1 MSSILLSLEKV
12 SSRRW
17 DRVVLQDL
25 SWSFQKGESWA
36 VIGPNGAGKST
47 LVGLILD
54 QIPYFQGAILRS
66 GLKSGLKGI
75 VKVSFEVQQK
85 IIAYEA
91 RKERYEAFSG
101 IEEHLLTVS
110 DLLKAE
116 SAFKEETDFNQEA
129 QNLIQESG
137 LETLL
142 NRPAQKLSN
151 GEMRKTLLVQALL
164 QNPELLILDEPF
176 EGLDKDSLESFS
188 SLISLVIQKGTPLI
202 LITHRFNELVPEISH
217 ILCLKNGKLFAQ
229 GKRESMLK
237 IAHNGSL
244 YLSLIHI

>member
-1 MSSILLSLEKV
+1 MK
-12 SSRRW
+12 
-17 DRVVLQDL
+17 
-25 SWSFQKGESWA
+25 
-36 VIGPNGAGKST
+36 
-47 LVGLILD
+47 
-54 QIPYFQGAILRS
+54 
-66 GLKSGLKGI
+66 
-75 VKVSFEVQQK
+75 
-85 IIAYEA
+85 

-176 EGLDKDSLESFS
+176 EGLDQIPYSRFLRSY
-188 SLISLVIQKGTPLI
+188 PL
-202 LITHRFNELVPEISH
+202 
-217 ILCLKNGKLFAQ
+217 LFR
-229 GKRESMLK
+229 REPR
-237 IAHNGSL
+237 
-244 YLSLIHI
+244 

>member
-1 MSSILLSLEKV
+1 MSGIALVSDQGVRLNATAADRNTPLTIRGLTVSYGQVPAVYSIDFTVPTGSLMGIV
-12 SSRRW
+12 
-17 DRVVLQDL
+17 
-25 SWSFQKGESWA
+25 
-36 VIGPNGAGKST
+36 GPNGAGKST

-54 QIPYFQGAILRS
+54 QIPYFQGSILRS

-85 IIAYEA
+85 IIAHEA

-101 IEEHLLTVS
+101 IEEQLLTVS

-116 SAFKEETDFNQEA
+116 SAFKEETDFKQKA

-142 NRPAQKLSN
+142 NRSAQKLSN

-164 QNPELLILDEPF
+164 QNP
-176 EGLDKDSLESFS
+176 
-188 SLISLVIQKGTPLI
+188 
-202 LITHRFNELVPEISH
+202 
-217 ILCLKNGKLFAQ
+217 
-229 GKRESMLK
+229 
-237 IAHNGSL
+237 
-244 YLSLIHI
+244 

>member
-54 QIPYFQGAILRS
+54 QIPYFQGSILRS

-85 IIAYEA
+85 IIAHEA

-116 SAFKEETDFNQEA
+116 SAFKEETEFNQEA

-142 NRPAQKLSN
+142 N
-151 GEMRKTLLVQALL
+151 
-164 QNPELLILDEPF
+164 
-176 EGLDKDSLESFS
+176 
-188 SLISLVIQKGTPLI
+188 
-202 LITHRFNELVPEISH
+202 
-217 ILCLKNGKLFAQ
+217 
-229 GKRESMLK
+229 
-237 IAHNGSL
+237 
-244 YLSLIHI
+244 LSLIHI

>member
-25 SWSFQKGESWA
+25 SWSFHKGESWA

-54 QIPYFQGAILRS
+54 QIPYFQGSILRS

-85 IIAYEA
+85 IIAHEA

-164 QNPELLILDEPF
+164 QNPELLILDLPF
-176 EGLDKDSLESFS
+176 EGIDQDSL
-188 SLISLVIQKGTPLI
+188 Q
-202 LITHRFNELVPEISH
+202 
-217 ILCLKNGKLFAQ
+217 
-229 GKRESMLK
+229 
-237 IAHNGSL
+237 
-244 YLSLIHI
+244 

>member
-54 QIPYFQGAILRS
+54 QIPYFQGSILRS

-85 IIAYEA
+85 IIANEA

-101 IEEHLLTVS
+101 I
-110 DLLKAE
+110 
-116 SAFKEETDFNQEA
+116 
-129 QNLIQESG
+129 
-137 LETLL
+137 
-142 NRPAQKLSN
+142 
-151 GEMRKTLLVQALL
+151 
-164 QNPELLILDEPF
+164 
-176 EGLDKDSLESFS
+176 
-188 SLISLVIQKGTPLI
+188 
-202 LITHRFNELVPEISH
+202 
-217 ILCLKNGKLFAQ
+217 
-229 GKRESMLK
+229 
-237 IAHNGSL
+237 
-244 YLSLIHI
+244 

>member
-54 QIPYFQGAILRS
+54 QIPYFQGSILRS

-85 IIAYEA
+85 IIAHEES
-91 RKERYEAFSG
+91 KERYEAFSG

-116 SAFKEETDFNQEA
+116 SAFKEETDSNQEA

-176 EGLDKDSLESFS
+176 VGLDQNSKEFLKNFMEAEVKKHKTIIF
-188 SLISLVIQKGTPLI
+188 T
-202 LITHRFNELVPEISH
+202 SH
-217 ILCLKNGKLFAQ
+217 IDFKDDYREIKING
-229 GKRESMLK
+229 
-237 IAHNGSL
+237 
-244 YLSLIHI
+244 